1 MQVLH
6 FFMSLIVIENIPEGH
21 GRETS
26 KIVNQDEYTELFEL
40 APPQRKFELYSE
52 SHWKRVKRR
61 LTIDRRRPLGEPVEM
76 DVQTH
81 WEKIYS
87 EKEPNAVSWYRAHLE
102 TSLELIERVASDVS
116 ASIIDVGGGESTLV
130 DDLLGRGYH
139 NITVLDV
146 SQTAIDVNKRRL
158 DTASDRIHWL
168 VADVAKAELPPHAY
182 DVWHDRAVFH
192 FLTAMDDRIA
202 YVRQVASAVKPGGH
216 VLVSTFGPEGPTKC
230 SGLDVVRYDAESLH
244 KEFGVR
250 FRLLDSCKELHRTPF
265 GTSQQFLY
273 CLCRLE

>member
-1 MQVLH
+1 
-6 FFMSLIVIENIPEGH
+6 
-21 GRETS
+21 
-26 KIVNQDEYTELFEL
+26 
-40 APPQRKFELYSE
+40 
-52 SHWKRVKRR
+52 
-61 LTIDRRRPLGEPVEM
+61 M
-76 DVQTH
+76 DVQRH

-87 EKEPNAVSWYRAHLE
+87 QKAPDAVSWYRAHLE
-102 TSLELIERVASDVS
+102 TSLELIERTVPEAS

-130 DDLLGRGYH
+130 DDLLARGYH
-139 NITVLDV
+139 NITVLDL
-146 SQTAIDVNKRRL
+146 SQTAIDVNKARL
-158 DTASDRIHWL
+158 GAASDRIHWW
-168 VADVAKAELPPHAY
+168 VADVAKADLPPNAY

-192 FLTAMDDRIA
+192 FLTTIDDRMA
-202 YVRQVASAVKPGGH
+202 YVCQVANAVKPGGH

-250 FRLLDSCKELHRTPF
+250 FRLLHSFKELHRTPF